1 MLKSK
6 LSSKNMIDGINSWA
20 VEVIQYIASII
31 DWTTQDIKRKD
42 IRTQK
47 IMAINGALHPRSK
60 I

>member
-1 MLKSK
+1 
-6 LSSKNMIDGINSWA
+6 MIDGINSWA

-47 IMAINGALHPRSK
+47 IMAINGALHPGSK

>member
-1 MLKSK
+1 
-6 LSSKNMIDGINSWA
+6 MIDGINSWV

-31 DWTTQDIKRKD
+31 HWTTKDIKRKD